1 MIMKTI
7 ITKQYLTYILLIGT
21 LLLTAAA
28 CKENKTTKKTAQQDT
43 YYTCSMHP
51 QIVEH
56 GPGLCP
62 ICHMDLIQVHRND
75 NATPGSLQLSS
86 EQEQL
91 ANIQVDTVTEK
102 NLGDETVLTGR
113 LVTDEER
120 ISAVSARV
128 NGRIDK
134 LYFRNEGEFV
144 QKGTPLYELYSEEL
158 NNAKQEYILALEKKE
173 ELGNAS
179 IDFSQLLESARHK
192 LLLWGLSDQQINTL
206 AKERKT
212 SPLTTFYSPVSGYI
226 TTLSVTEGSYIMEG
240 GTLLRIADLSS
251 IWAEAQLYA
260 AQLPQVDLDGLAT
273 VTLQGTTSPIASGHI
288 AFVNPELNTGT
299 RLNLLRVKVN
309 NTSGQLRPGTPVYV
323 TLRQQPYKGI
333 SLPIDAVLRDS
344 KGAAVWIKTAAG
356 KYQHRMVMT
365 GPETGRQIAILSGL
379 KKGEQIVVSGA
390 YLLQSEYIFKHGSTA
405 MTTHTH

>member
-1 MIMKTI
+1 MKMITAKPYHI
-7 ITKQYLTYILLIGT
+7 YLLLIGV
-21 LLLTAAA
+21 LLFTVVA
-28 CKENKTTKKTAQQDT
+28 CNNNNNKQPKDTAQQDT

-51 QIVEH
+51 QIIEH

-62 ICHMDLIQVHRND
+62 ICHMDLIQVHRNGN
-75 NATPGSLQLSS
+75 NAPGTLQLSR
-86 EQEQL
+86 EQEIL
-91 ANIQVDTVTEK
+91 ANIQVDTVKEK

-120 ISAVSARV
+120 ISAISARIS
-128 NGRIDK
+128 GRIDK
-134 LYFRNEGEFV
+134 LYFRNEGDFV
-144 QKGTPLYELYSEEL
+144 QQGAPLYELYSEEL

-173 ELGNAS
+173 ELGTAT
-179 IDFSQLLESARHK
+179 IDFTQLLESARHK
-192 LLLWGLSDQQINTL
+192 LQLWGLSDKQINTL

-226 TTLSVTEGSYIMEG
+226 STLATTEGSYIMEG

-260 AQLPQVDLDGLAT
+260 AQLPQVDLDGMAIVT
-273 VTLQGTTSPIASGHI
+273 VQGTTETVASGHI

-309 NTSGQLRPGTPVYV
+309 NTSGLLRPGTPVYV

-344 KGAAVWIKTAAG
+344 KGAAIWIKTAAG
-356 KYQHRMVMT
+356 KYQHRMVKT
-365 GPETGRQIAILSGL
+365 GPETGRQITILSGL
-379 KKGEQIVVSGA
+379 TAGEQVVTSGA
-390 YLLQSEYIFKHGSTA
+390 YLLQSEYIFKHGSSA
-405 MTTHTH
+405 MTAHTH